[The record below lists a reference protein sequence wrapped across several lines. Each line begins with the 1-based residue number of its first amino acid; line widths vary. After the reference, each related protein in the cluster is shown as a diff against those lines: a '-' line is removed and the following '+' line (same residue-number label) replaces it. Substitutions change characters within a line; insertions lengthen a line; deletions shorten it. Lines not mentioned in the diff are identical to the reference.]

1 MAIIVEDGSIVANA
15 NSYVTRANFI
25 TYAADRGI
33 TIANTTASDVFL
45 IKAAEH
51 IDQHED
57 NLKGTRREKTQS
69 MAFPRTGLT
78 IDGWYWGSDEIPRN
92 VVLCQYAFAMDLAA
106 SIDLL
111 NRPQNPGL
119 AKRSETVVGAVSVE
133 YAIGASQN
141 QKLSR
146 TSTADALL
154 HSLLKN
160 SGLRTVQLVRA

>member
-45 IKAAEH
+45 IKSAEH
-51 IDQHED
+51 IDAHED
-57 NLKGTRREKTQS
+57 NLKGTRVQRSQA
-69 MAFPRTGLT
+69 MAFPRNDLT
-78 IDGWYWGSDEIPRN
+78 IEGWYWAGNEIPRH
-92 VVLCQYAFAMDLAA
+92 VVLCQYAFALDLAA
-106 SIDLL
+106 GIDIL

-119 AKRSETVVGAVSVE
+119 AKRSETVFGAVSVE
-133 YAIGASQN
+133 YAIGASPN

-154 HSLLKN
+154 YALLKN